1 MWVHFSYFLSRLS
14 DWISKIT
21 FSVSWNI
28 LRIWNW
34 LLFTDPGC
42 NGGTVIDNPDILLS
56 LVSIDCSARWGLTRS
71 GALLASHWPSRAHT
85 ALWLANVIG
94 QCGIA
99 GKLMWIDV
107 FYHVNF
113 AFQLSG
119 KICEQNLTA
128 CWAVNSEACGE
139 ICPASDW
146 LMGASPALS
155 LAADTLTPLHCLTI
169 SAHKQTN
176 NTKFNFT
183 IHTTDFMVPEYR
195 V

>member
-1 MWVHFSYFLSRLS
+1 MF
-14 DWISKIT
+14 
-21 FSVSWNI
+21 
-28 LRIWNW
+28 
-34 LLFTDPGC
+34 
-42 NGGTVIDNPDILLS
+42 
-56 LVSIDCSARWGLTRS
+56 
-71 GALLASHWPSRAHT
+71 
-85 ALWLANVIG
+85 
-94 QCGIA
+94 
-99 GKLMWIDV
+99 IDV

-183 IHTTDFMVPEYR
+183 IRTTDLALWDQSTGCKGGHYWTKSLKICVPTPS
-195 V
+195 VMKL